1 MTKVQHL
8 CRGCQLE
15 LHHKISADAGKSP
28 TLARRDA
35 PLATG
40 VTNISPVNPLRDREI
55 NYRLI
60 IYSHSS
66 TQPENLVKLGHDP
79 VDIQIFVLAEIVKT
93 NEKNETEAEHI
104 ARRLLSAAG

>member
-28 TLARRDA
+28 TLARRAA

-40 VTNISPVNPLRDREI
+40 VTNISPVNPFRDREI

-79 VDIQIFVLAEIVKT
+79 IDIQIFVLAEIVK
-93 NEKNETEAEHI
+93 NK
-104 ARRLLSAAG
+104 